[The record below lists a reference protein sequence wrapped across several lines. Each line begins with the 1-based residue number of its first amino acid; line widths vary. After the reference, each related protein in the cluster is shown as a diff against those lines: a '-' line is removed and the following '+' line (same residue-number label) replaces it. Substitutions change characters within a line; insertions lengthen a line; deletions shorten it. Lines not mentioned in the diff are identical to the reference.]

1 MKNKEDIPVF
11 DYNHL
16 YLSSSGILY
25 GLAKVRKPCT
35 DRYSSLWSI
44 LPAINPPYTI

>member
-25 GLAKVRKPCT
+25 GLAQVRKPFT